1 MCSGGLSI
9 SISIFIPR
17 GRFVLHLHC
26 GGFFSPV
33 FYVPTYLRM
42 DSAALVDL

>member
-1 MCSGGLSI
+1 MQWWPFDIDIDFYTPWAFCVAFAL
-9 SISIFIPR
+9 R
-17 GRFVLHLHC
+17 W
-26 GGFFSPV
+26 FFSPV